1 MEELNNLKLLKENI
15 GVNFHELELSK
26 GFIAMIQKEKKKK
39 KKAEEKN
46 R

>member
-26 GFIAMIQKEKKKK
+26 GFIAMIQKEKKKEKGRRK
-39 KKAEEKN
+39 K
-46 R
+46 